1 MADIKDVEYVF
12 NKLSESRPTELNS
25 RMDDT
30 QAGIGA
36 VLKFLSDSDGAVTC
50 GDIAKH
56 IGVSTARVAV
66 LLKKMVAKN
75 LICRS
80 VGAEDAR
87 IIYISLTDEGRKT
100 VSELRDLITQH
111 LSRVID
117 AMGMEKIM
125 TFIELSNEM
134 KRVAEEVK
142 PDLPNIL
149 KEKK

>member
-1 MADIKDVEYVF
+1 MADIKDVNYVF

-25 RMDDT
+25 RMNDT

-36 VLKFLSDSDGAVTC
+36 VLKFLNDSSGAVTC
-50 GDIAKH
+50 GDIAKQ

-75 LICRS
+75 VIYRS
-80 VGAEDAR
+80 VASDDAR
-87 IIYISLTDEGRKT
+87 IVYISLTDDGRKT
-100 VSELRDLITQH
+100 VKELRDIITLH

-125 TFIELSNEM
+125 TLIELSNEM

-142 PDLPNIL
+142 PDLPDIL
-149 KEKK
+149 KNQK